1 MALAESEDEF
11 IPLKEAAD
19 YLGISRTTLWSMV
32 REARITA
39 YSKATDRRS
48 KLFRKSDL
56 DDLKRPQ
63 PLTDQG

>member
-1 MALAESEDEF
+1 LPESEDAF
-11 IPLKEAAD
+11 MPLKEAAD

>member
-1 MALAESEDEF
+1 MAESEDEF

>member
-63 PLTDQG
+63 PLTNEG